1 MKLLVIGSGMM
12 GSAAAYDMARQ
23 LSVQSVTLA
32 DSDFKRAKDVAA
44 RVNHITGDKKVKAVQ
59 LDASSERAAAK
70 VMKGHHGALSAVPY
84 FLNLALAR
92 AAIEARCHFAD
103 LGGNNTVVRQELA
116 LASKAEK
123 RGVAI
128 APDCGLSPG
137 MASILGGE
145 LVRRLDG
152 RADALKLYV
161 GGLPDKPMP
170 PFHYQLVFSVEGL
183 INEYV
188 ETARILRKGKLT
200 LIEPLTEPEEFHM
213 VGFSPLVAFHT
224 SGGTS
229 TLPETFEGRVG
240 ECFEKTLRYPG
251 HFDLLCE
258 LKELGLFSSEKMKV
272 GNVEVAP
279 RAVMS
284 KLFEGKFASKGP
296 DVCIMRLEAHESVRV
311 VLEHRQLPFAHQLR
325 EPAAALFG
333 ESRAGRVLER
343 RDRVE
348 ERGRRPFELALQ
360 LLDVETVLVDGDLAE
375 LDLGR
380 GQDLARPVVGRPLDE
395 YAPTAGERIQHEV
408 ERLQRAVGHQHAS
421 RLDRV
426 PLGQPLP

>member
-1 MKLLVIGSGMM
+1 VR
-12 GSAAAYDMARQ
+12 A
-23 LSVQSVTLA
+23 VT
-32 DSDFKRAKDVAA
+32 
-44 RVNHITGDKKVKAVQ
+44 
-59 LDASSERAAAK
+59 LDASNYKAAGK
-70 VMKGHHGALSAVPY
+70 LMKGHAAMLSAVPY
-84 FLNLALAR
+84 FFNVGLAK

-161 GGLPDKPMP
+161 GGLPERPMP

-213 VGFSPLVAFHT
+213 AGFSPLVAFHT

-229 TLPETFEGRVG
+229 TLPETFAGQVG

-258 LKELGLFSSEKMKV
+258 LKELGLFSSEKIQV
-272 GNVEVAP
+272 NGTQVTP

-296 DVCIMRLEAHESVRV
+296 DVCIMRLEAHESVK
-311 VLEHRQLPFAHQLR
+311 AHGVRGL
-325 EPAAALFG
+325 LG
-333 ESRAGRVLER
+333 GKLKGRVATFTMVDHYDAKSDMSAMMRTTAFPASIVLQMLANETIEKRGAILQERDVPAGAFLE
-343 RDRVE
+343 E
-348 ERGRRPFELALQ
+348 IAKRGIKIDYE
-360 LLDVETVLVDGDLAE
+360 
-375 LDLGR
+375 
-380 GQDLARPVVGRPLDE
+380 
-395 YAPTAGERIQHEV
+395 IK
-408 ERLQRAVGHQHAS
+408 
-421 RLDRV
+421 
-426 PLGQPLP
+426 